1 MLLKKRNNIEKNIIT
16 IIIIIVMD
24 EELEE
29 VMEEIKK
36 YNIQDSKTIKQSKIH
51 ILKEILN
58 NDTELKEYYKI
69 LKEYRYIDELD
80 ELRYGSYIRWINIF
94 KEPISLLLLRGG
106 FIADIT
112 NKNGIN
118 ILCKNRNKFFTI
130 KMDRSVIFQKNT
142 KQEEVL
148 IKILDHLKE

>member
-1 MLLKKRNNIEKNIIT
+1 MNKDYTILNIME
-16 IIIIIVMD
+16 
-24 EELEE
+24 EELHE

-36 YNIQDSKTIKQSKIH
+36 YNIQDSKTIKQSKID
-51 ILKEILN
+51 ILKDILE
-58 NDTELKEYYKI
+58 DDKELKEYYKL
-69 LKEYRYIDELD
+69 LKEYRYVDELD
-80 ELRYGSYIRWINIF
+80 ELRYGSYIRWINIS
-94 KEPISLLLLRGG
+94 KEPLTLTLLRGG

-142 KQEEVL
+142 NQEKLL
-148 IKILDHLKE
+148 IQILDHIN